1 MANETKIYK
10 GTTKALETS
19 GASLANNAITAIV
32 AAYDRAVDGLG
43 YPDADIILVATFAT
57 APTVNTTLDLYAA
70 EQDVKST
77 NDETAPTTTYKP
89 RYICSFPVNAVT
101 TAQYIKRS
109 VRNMPE
115 KALYSLHNN
124 ATGQT
129 VSAAWTLDITPTT
142 RGPV

>member
-43 YPDADIILVATFAT
+43 YPDADIILVATFAV
-57 APTVNTTLDLYAA
+57 APVANSTLDLYAA
-70 EQDVKST
+70 EQDVKT
-77 NDETAPTTTYKP
+77 TVDEQVPTTAYKP
-89 RYICSFPVNAVT
+89 RYITSFPVNAVI
-101 TAQYIKRS
+101 TAQPLKRS